1 MTALLPVFGLIVL
14 GAILGRIGPLGDDGW
29 RGVEQLTYWLLLPA
43 LLVLKLGGTD
53 LSGYTIGPM
62 VIAMSGAVILATVF
76 LLAIHRLTRIDG
88 PAYTS
93 VIQGAIRQNTYI
105 GVASVGALYGDEGE
119 ALAAVGI
126 AAVIPL
132 VNSISIWVLTRLAG
146 REPVTGLRVFWA
158 MLKNPIFLACMIGI
172 ALNATGIGLHPLIAD
187 GLEKLGSAAL
197 ALGLLA
203 VGAGLRFAVLK
214 RGWPA
219 LVLSNAVKLV
229 ALPALTIALAVPL
242 GVTGVPLAV
251 AVLFNA
257 LPSSASSY
265 VFARQLGGDHELMAA
280 ILTTQVI
287 VAALTLPVFLALV

>member
-1 MTALLPVFGLIVL
+1 M
-14 GAILGRIGPLGDDGW
+14 
-29 RGVEQLTYWLLLPA
+29 
-43 LLVLKLGGTD
+43 
-53 LSGYTIGPM
+53 
-62 VIAMSGAVILATVF
+62 
-76 LLAIHRLTRIDG
+76 
-88 PAYTS
+88 
-93 VIQGAIRQNTYI
+93 
-105 GVASVGALYGDEGE
+105 
-119 ALAAVGI
+119 
-126 AAVIPL
+126 
-132 VNSISIWVLTRLAG
+132 AG

-172 ALNATGIGLHPLIAD
+172 ALNATGIGIHPLIAD

-287 VAALTLPVFLALV
+287 MAAVTLPVFLALV